1 MAAAGRTRTKL
12 WGRDLRICSWTPGFD
27 VFRTLRADRRVEL
40 SNLPIVARPFQDFRL
55 LNALRLPNG
64 PPTFHPEP
72 LRPPTSRFLLGA
84 TRDTNF
90 DARFATQMEEKLP
103 NSRPV

>member
-12 WGRDLRICSWTPGFD
+12 LGRDLRICSWTPGFD
-27 VFRTLRADRRVEL
+27 VFRTLRADRRVAL

-55 LNALRLPNG
+55 LNALRLP
-64 PPTFHPEP
+64 
-72 LRPPTSRFLLGA
+72 LRPPTGRFLLGA